1 MATIKSIMIDDL
13 LTADPNQTVAEIAK
27 IMSEYKLGAVLIVAE
42 GKLQGIF
49 SERDLLTRVVAQG
62 KNPSTTK
69 LIDVATRNPI
79 TVRTETPVKKC
90 VRIIKDNN
98 IRHLPIVDET
108 GTPLG
113 IISSRDFLQY
123 VVKELEL
130 FIDKALAQHKFEAG
144 VDAYEHFSG
153 PFVGYRIV
161 SDARRK

>member
-1 MATIKSIMIDDL
+1 MGTGVEECH
-13 LTADPNQTVAEIAK
+13 TV
-27 IMSEYKLGAVLIVAE
+27 SVL
-42 GKLQGIF
+42 
-49 SERDLLTRVVAQG
+49 RC
-62 KNPSTTK
+62 P
-69 LIDVATRNPI
+69 
-79 TVRTETPVKKC
+79 
-90 VRIIKDNN
+90 
-98 IRHLPIVDET
+98 DET